1 MLAKKNIIFIIIIIL
16 TACKK
21 PKKNNNFLAEQAY
34 LEIKDGKN
42 NKAIEILETALHKNY
57 DPNLAALQG
66 SLLFQE
72 QKFSLAEKVFEKI
85 LENNVSESFK
95 TEILNNL
102 ACCYA
107 ANNKKNDA
115 KQIWLNLLNN
125 NYYSM
130 PEIANFNIGLIEF
143 QNKEYLN
150 ALKYLEKAIE
160 RDPEY
165 FDARYYLALCYYY
178 QNDRKKCL
186 EQIKILENRF
196 PENINIQNI
205 KNNLTNI

>member
-1 MLAKKNIIFIIIIIL
+1 MLVKKNIIFVLIIVV

-21 PKKNNNFLAEQAY
+21 PTKNSNFLADQAY
-34 LEIKDGKN
+34 LEIKNGKN
-42 NKAIEILETALHKNY
+42 NKAIEILETALNKNY
-57 DPNLAALQG
+57 DSNLAALQG

-72 QKFSLAEKVFEKI
+72 QKFSLAEKIFKKI
-85 LENNVSESFK
+85 LDSDISESFK

-130 PEIANFNIGLIEF
+130 PEIANFNIGLMEF
-143 QNKEYLN
+143 QNNEYLN
-150 ALKYLEKAIE
+150 AIKYLEKSLE

-165 FDARYYLALCYYY
+165 FDARYYLALSYYY
-178 QNDRKKCL
+178 YDRKKCL
-186 EQIKILENRF
+186 EQIKILENKF
-196 PENINIQNI
+196 PENFNIQNI
-205 KNNLTNI
+205 KNKLSNI